1 MRVTSVGGCNACVNI
16 ASVDLRQ
23 HNSKGPCTSRQ
34 SCPCDVANPLLL
46 PCAGKAIHKE
56 HHEQPYFH
64 VSLDPP
70 GLIIGVMLLAAGVF
84 AGLLGP
90 SNPLC
95 LTATAAYWAAGA
107 GSNQQSCAD

>member
-1 MRVTSVGGCNACVNI
+1 MHSGVTCKWN
-16 ASVDLRQ
+16 
-23 HNSKGPCTSRQ
+23 
-34 SCPCDVANPLLL
+34 VADSLL
-46 PCAGKAIHKE
+46 PPPAGKAIHKE

-107 GSNQQSCAD
+107 GSSLPSSAT